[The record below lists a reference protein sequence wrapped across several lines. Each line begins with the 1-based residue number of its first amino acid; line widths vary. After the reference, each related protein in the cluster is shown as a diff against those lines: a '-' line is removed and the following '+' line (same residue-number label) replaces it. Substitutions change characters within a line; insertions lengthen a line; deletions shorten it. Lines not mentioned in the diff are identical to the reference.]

1 MRRIL
6 NRCHTLHQAFLSTQG
21 ARPKSTQT
29 SLSPGNSSPD
39 AKAANSPELSFT
51 NTRPDTPKTQL
62 QTDAELQQ
70 KLEEISGGGGEAGLE
85 LENGKPVAMKRGVKE
100 NMFRLI

>member
-1 MRRIL
+1 M
-6 NRCHTLHQAFLSTQG
+6 HQVLLSTQG
-21 ARPKSTQT
+21 ARPKSTQI
-29 SLSPGNSSPD
+29 SLSPRHGGPD
-39 AKAANSPELSFT
+39 AKGAETSELSFT
-51 NTRPDTPKTQL
+51 NTQPNTPKTQL